1 MRSVP
6 RLSELPHKVYN
17 VPHAPAAP
25 PSLPGHSLAGRLP
38 SLRLRGQV
46 QHQRLAFALALLA
59 ALLWGL
65 LPLALWLLT
74 PVLDTFTITW
84 CRFLFAAV
92 VVGALLGHGGSL
104 PRPWRLPTPLPALLL
119 AAIVGVTINY
129 TLFVVGV
136 SLTSPA
142 IAQVVTQLANL
153 FLLFGGLIVF
163 GERFSQLQWF
173 GFAIL
178 LAGLGLF
185 FNRRLPLLFD
195 VHAREGFG
203 VMLLLIGALTWACYG
218 LAQKRLLR
226 ELSSP
231 QTLWLLYVGGA
242 LLLTPLVHPG
252 RLQAL
257 SHAQAWAL
265 LFCCFNTLIAYG
277 AYAEAMKLGEVAR
290 VSATVSISPL
300 FTLLGGILAPYWLPA
315 FAPIGA
321 PDALTLLGACTVVA
335 GSSLCALGADRPVL

>member
-1 MRSVP
+1 
-6 RLSELPHKVYN
+6 VYN

-25 PSLPGHSLAGRLP
+25 PSLPGHGPAGRLP

-46 QHQRLAFALALLA
+46 QNQRLAFALALLA

-92 VVGALLGHGGSL
+92 VVGALLGRGGSL
-104 PRPWRLPTPLPALLL
+104 PRPWRLPAPLPVLLL
-119 AAIVGVTINY
+119 IAIVGVTINY

-142 IAQVVTQLANL
+142 VAQVVSQLASL

-163 GERFSQLQWF
+163 GERFSARQWF
-173 GFAIL
+173 GFAVL

-185 FNRRLPLLFD
+185 FNRRLPLLFGL
-195 VHAREGFG
+195 HAHEGFG
-203 VMLLLIGALTWACYG
+203 VLLLLIGALTWACYG
-218 LAQKRLLR
+218 LAQKRLLL
-226 ELSSP
+226 ELSSA
-231 QTLWLLYVGGA
+231 QTLWLLYVGAA
-242 LLLTPLVHPG
+242 LLLTPLVHPA

-257 SHAQAWAL
+257 NHAQVWAL
-265 LFCCFNTLIAYG
+265 VFCCFNTLIAYG

-300 FTLLGGILAPYWLPA
+300 FTLLGGILAPAWLPA
-315 FAPIGA
+315 FASIA
-321 PDALTLLGACTVVA
+321 TPDIPTLLGACAVVA
-335 GSSLCALGADRPVL
+335 GSSLCALGADRAVI

>member
-1 MRSVP
+1 MFAP
-6 RLSELPHKVYN
+6 PWLRLSLYKVYN
-17 VPHAPAAP
+17 VPDAPAARP
-25 PSLPGHSLAGRLP
+25 LLP
-38 SLRLRGQV
+38 SLRLRSQV
-46 QHQRLAFALALLA
+46 QHLRLAFALALLA

-92 VVGALLGHGGSL
+92 VVGALLGRAGVL
-104 PRPWRLPTPLPALLL
+104 PRPWRLAAPLPALLL
-119 AAIVGVTINY
+119 VAIVGVTVNY

-153 FLLFGGLIVF
+153 FLLFGGMIVL
-163 GERFSQLQWF
+163 GERFSRLQWF
-173 GFAIL
+173 GFAVL
-178 LAGLGLF
+178 LTGLGLF
-185 FNRRLPLLFD
+185 FNRRLPLLFG
-195 VHAREGFG
+195 ARAHEGFG
-203 VMLLLIGALTWACYG
+203 VLLLLVGALTWACYG

-226 ELSSP
+226 LLSSP

-242 LLLTPLVHPG
+242 LLLTPLVHPA

-257 SHAQAWAL
+257 SHTQAWAL

-300 FTLLGGILAPYWLPA
+300 FTLLGGILAPYWLSGFSA
-315 FAPIGA
+315 IEA
-321 PDALTLLGACTVVA
+321 PDALTLLGACAVVA
-335 GSSLCALGADRPVL
+335 GSALCAMGADRVVV